1 MGHLSRWAVRKP
13 VVAIISWFVLLVV
26 IGVLG
31 GRFGGELKD
40 SFELPGTESQVAQNL
55 LAETAGANAASGA
68 TANMVWGVDSG
79 TVEESG
85 VKQTVTPLMEKFSEL
100 PGVAC
105 VTSPYGQ
112 TYGPSC
118 PEQQQA
124 DPNAPQP
131 PPEIQARIDKAK
143 AAAAIATSPISD
155 DQKVAVATILFDSA
169 TDVPSGTASTIVDD
183 VEATNGENGVTIG
196 ANGQV
201 LAFAG
206 QEPPSG
212 EAIGI
217 LVAIIILLIAF
228 GSAVA
233 AGLPIV
239 TAVFGLGSGLTLVT
253 FTASFFTVATFA
265 PTLAAMI
272 GLGVGIDYALFILNR
287 FRQAVMAGHQPKAA
301 ALESVNTAGRAV
313 QFAGTTVII
322 ALLGLFVLGI
332 GFFNGLAVAASLTV
346 AMVMLSAVW
355 LLPALLSLLGTKAL
369 GLRMP
374 WARKQKQWHPEG
386 GAWAHYGR
394 QLQKR
399 PWLYTIAAAALVV
412 VLAIPYFSIRLGFP
426 DDSGQPAGSPSRI
439 AYDLT
444 AEGFGP
450 GANGPFFVAVQLP
463 YALDEDS
470 LRSLIVDLNETPGV
484 ARTIPNVDMV
494 PISVTPNQTIAAIQ
508 VVPTTSPQNPATEQ
522 LLERLR
528 KDTIPNAEEGTTM
541 RAYVGGAQA
550 VTADFTTVLSDS
562 LPVFL
567 AVVVGLGFLALTLL
581 FRSLIV
587 PLIGAVTSLL
597 SLGAALGVTVAIFQ
611 WGWGASLIGV
621 TATGPI
627 LPFLP
632 IMVFAILFG
641 LSMDYQVFLVS
652 RMHEE
657 WVHTHDNPLS
667 VRRGLAGSGRVV
679 AIAAAIMSSVFLAF
693 IPTPEDTIK
702 LFGVGLATAVLVDA
716 FIIRLILVPS
726 LISWIG
732 PPTWWLPKWLGF
744 LPEVHMEAEGSSD
757 EIVDDDPE
765 LVGANQ

>member
-1 MGHLSRWAVRKP
+1 MGHLARWAVRKP
-13 VVAIISWFVLLVV
+13 VIAIISWFVVFLV

-55 LAETAGANAASGA
+55 LSETAGANAASGA
-68 TANMVWGVDSG
+68 TASLVWGVDSG
-79 TVEESG
+79 TVDTAN
-85 VKQTVTPLMEKFSEL
+85 VKQTVTPLMEKFAEL

-105 VTSPYGQ
+105 VSSPYGQ
-112 TYGPSC
+112 TYGPNC
-118 PEQQQA
+118 PSQQRE
-124 DPNAPQP
+124 PSPFP
-131 PPEIQARIDKAK
+131 LPPEVKAEIDKAT
-143 AAAAIATSPISD
+143 AAAVEATKPISENE
-155 DQKVAVATILFDSA
+155 KVAYATITFDSA
-169 TDVPSGTASTIVDD
+169 TDVPTETATTIVDD
-183 VEATNGENGVTIG
+183 VEAANGQNGVIIG
-196 ANGQV
+196 ANGQI

-212 EAIGI
+212 ELIGI

-228 GSAVA
+228 GSVIA

-239 TAVFGLGSGLTLVT
+239 TAVFGLAAGLSLVT
-253 FTASFFTVATFA
+253 FTANFFNVATFA

-287 FRQAVMAGHQPKAA
+287 FRQAVMAGHDPKDAV
-301 ALESVNTAGRAV
+301 LESVNTAGRAV

-355 LLPALLSLLGTKAL
+355 LLPALLSLLGHKAL

-374 WARKQKQWHPEG
+374 WARKQKEWHPEG
-386 GAWAHYGR
+386 GRWAHYGR

-399 PWLYTIAAAALVV
+399 PWLYTIAAAALVM

-426 DDSGQPAGSPSRI
+426 DDSGQPEGSPART
-439 AYDLT
+439 AYELLAD
-444 AEGFGP
+444 GFGP
-450 GANGPFFVAVQLP
+450 GSNGPFFVAVQLP

-470 LRSLIVDLNETPGV
+470 LRSLIRDLQETPGV
-484 ARTIPNVDMV
+484 ARTIPNEAMV
-494 PISVTPNQTIAAIQ
+494 PISVVPNQTITAIQ
-508 VVPTTSPQNPATEQ
+508 VIPETSPQDPATDE
-522 LLERLR
+522 LLQRLR
-528 KDTIPNAEEGTTM
+528 NETIPQAEEGTTM
-541 RAYVGGAQA
+541 RAYVGGATA
-550 VTADFTTVLSDS
+550 VTTDFTTVLSNA

-567 AVVVGLGFLALTLL
+567 AVVVGLGFIALTIL
-581 FRSLIV
+581 FRSLLV

-597 SLGAALGVTVAIFQ
+597 SLGAALGVTTAVFQ
-611 WGWGASLIGV
+611 WGWGADLLGLTS
-621 TATGPI
+621 TGPI

-657 WVHTHDNPLS
+657 WVHTKDNELS

-679 AIAAAIMSSVFLAF
+679 AIAAAIMASVFLAF

-716 FIIRLILVPS
+716 FIIRLVLVPS

-744 LPEVHMEAEGSSD
+744 LPEVHMEAEGSAD

-765 LVGANQ
+765 LVGAK

>member
-1 MGHLSRWAVRKP
+1 MGHLARWAVRKP
-13 VVAIISWFVLLVV
+13 VLAIISFFVLFLV
-26 IGVLG
+26 IGILG

-55 LAETAGANAASGA
+55 LSETAGADVATGA
-68 TANMVWGVDSG
+68 TATLIWGVDTGSV
-79 TVEESG
+79 TDAT
-85 VKQTVTPLMEKFSEL
+85 VKQTVTPLMEEIAQQ

-105 VTSPYGQ
+105 VTSPYGP
-112 TYGPSC
+112 TYGPNC
-118 PEQQQA
+118 PERKQQA
-124 DPNAPQP
+124 NPFPL
-131 PPEIQARIDKAK
+131 PPEIQAKIDAGTE
-143 AAAAIATSPISD
+143 AAIKATSPISENE
-155 DQKVAVATILFDSA
+155 KVARATITFTSA
-169 TDVPSGTASTIVDD
+169 TDIPTETATTILDE
-183 VEATNGENGVTIG
+183 VEATNGQNGVTIG
-196 ANGQV
+196 ASGQV

-212 EAIGI
+212 ELIGI
-217 LVAIIILLIAF
+217 LVAIVILLIAF
-228 GSAVA
+228 GSVVA

-239 TAVFGLGSGLTLVT
+239 TAVFGLGAGLALVT
-253 FTASFFTVATFA
+253 FTANFFTVATFA

-287 FRQAVMAGHQPKAA
+287 FRQAVMAGHAPKDAVY
-301 ALESVNTAGRAV
+301 ESVNTAGRAV

-332 GFFNGLAVAASLTV
+332 GFFNGLALAASLTV

-355 LLPALLSLLGTKAL
+355 FLPALLSLLGDKAL
-369 GLRMP
+369 AIRMP
-374 WARKQKQWHPEG
+374 WARKTKAWHPEG
-386 GAWAHYGR
+386 GKWAHYGHV
-394 QLQKR
+394 LQKR
-399 PWLYTIAAAALVV
+399 PWFYTVAAALLVMV
-412 VLAIPYFSIRLGFP
+412 MAIPYFSIRLGFP
-426 DDSGQPAGSPSRI
+426 DDSGQPVGSPARI

-450 GANGPFFVAVQLP
+450 GSNGPFFVAVQLP

-470 LRSLIVDLNETPGV
+470 LRGLIQDLNETPGV
-484 ARTIPNVDMV
+484 ARTIPNEAMV
-494 PISVTPNQTIAAIQ
+494 PISVTANQTIAAIQ
-508 VVPTTSPQNPATEQ
+508 VIPETSPQDPDTDE
-522 LLERLR
+522 LLQRLR
-528 KDTIPNAEEGTTM
+528 TETIPRAEEGTTM
-541 RAYVGGAQA
+541 RAYVGGATA
-550 VTADFTTVLSDS
+550 VTTDFTTVLSNA

-567 AVVVGLGFLALTLL
+567 AVVIGLGFIALTIL

-597 SLGAALGVTVAIFQ
+597 SLGAALGVTTAVFQ
-611 WGWGASLIGV
+611 WGWGASLLGV
-621 TATGPI
+621 TSTGPI

-657 WVHTHDNPLS
+657 WGHTKDNALS

-679 AIAAAIMSSVFLAF
+679 AIAAAIMASVFLAF

-716 FIIRLILVPS
+716 FIIRLVLVPS

-732 PPTWWLPKWLGF
+732 PNTWWLPKWLGF
-744 LPEVHMEAEGSSD
+744 LPEVHMEAEGSGD

-765 LVGANQ
+765 LVPAR

>member
-1 MGHLSRWAVRKP
+1 MGYLSRWAVRKP
-13 VVAIISWFVLLVV
+13 VIAIIAWFALLIV

-31 GRFGGELKD
+31 GRFGGDLKD

-55 LAETAGANAASGA
+55 LAETAGADATSGA
-68 TANMVWGVDSG
+68 TASVVWGV
-79 TVEESG
+79 ESG
-85 VKQTVTPLMEKFSEL
+85 SVEDASVKQTVVPLMEKFGDL
-100 PGVAC
+100 PGVSC

-112 TYGPSC
+112 SYGPSC
-118 PEQQQA
+118 PEQPKP

-131 PPEIQARIDKAK
+131 PPEIQAKIDKAK
-143 AAAAIATSPISD
+143 AAAAVATSPISKD
-155 DQKVAVATILFDSA
+155 GKVAYSTIVFDGL
-169 TDVPSGTASTIVDD
+169 DVPSETASTIIDD
-183 VEATNGENGVTIG
+183 VEAANGTNDVAIG

-239 TAVFGLGSGLTLVT
+239 TAVFGLGAGLSLVT

-287 FRQAVMAGHQPKAA
+287 FRQAVMAGHAPKDA

-355 LLPALLSLLGTKAL
+355 LLPALLSLLGEKAL

-374 WARKQKQWHPEG
+374 WARSRKEWHPEG
-386 GAWAHYGR
+386 GKWAHYGR
-394 QLQKR
+394 VLQRR
-399 PWLYTIAAAALVV
+399 PWLYTLAAAALVV

-426 DDSGQPAGSPSRI
+426 DDSGQPQGSPARI

-450 GANGPFFVAVQLP
+450 GANGPFFLAVQLP

-470 LRSLIVDLNETPGV
+470 LTNLIEDLNATEGV
-484 ARTIPNVDMV
+484 ARTVPTVDMV
-494 PISVTPNQTIAAIQ
+494 PISVTPNQTITAIQ
-508 VVPTTSPQNPATEQ
+508 VVPTTSPQDPATDE
-522 LLERLR
+522 LLKRLR
-528 KDTIPNAEEGTTM
+528 DETIPAAEQNTTM
-541 RAYVGGAQA
+541 RAYVGGTTA

-567 AVVVGLGFLALTLL
+567 AVVVGLGFVALTIL

-657 WVHTHDNPLS
+657 WSHTKDNALS

-744 LPEVHMEAEGSSD
+744 LPEVHMEAEGSED

-765 LVGANQ
+765 LVGAK

>member
-1 MGHLSRWAVRKP
+1 VRKP
-13 VVAIISWFVLLVV
+13 VLAIISFFVAFL
-26 IGVLG
+26 VLG
-31 GRFGGELKD
+31 TLGARFGGELKD
-40 SFELPGTESQVAQNL
+40 SFNLPGTESQVAQNL
-55 LAETAGANAASGA
+55 LAETAGSGEATGA
-68 TANMVWGVDSG
+68 TANLVWGVQSG

-85 VKQTVTPLMEKFSEL
+85 VKRTVDPLMQEIAAL
-100 PGVAC
+100 PSVAC

-112 TYGPSC
+112 AYGSDC
-118 PEQQQA
+118 PTREREA
-124 DPNAPQP
+124 SPFPL
-131 PPEIQARIDKAK
+131 PPEVQARIDKAV
-143 AAAAIATSPISD
+143 AAAEKATSPISD
-155 DQKVAVATILFDSA
+155 NGRVARATIAFTST
-169 TDVPSGTASTIVDD
+169 TDIPTETAQAIIEK
-183 VEATNGENGVTIG
+183 VEATNGQNGVTIG
-196 ANGQV
+196 ANGSV

-206 QEPPSG
+206 QEPPKS

-217 LVAIIILLIAF
+217 LVAIIILLLAF
-228 GSAVA
+228 GSLVA

-239 TAVFGLGSGLTLVT
+239 TAIFGLAAGLSLVT
-253 FTASFFTVATFA
+253 FIARFFDVATFA

-272 GLGVGIDYALFILNR
+272 GLGVGIDYALFIVNR
-287 FRQAVMAGHQPKAA
+287 YRQAVMAGHPAKDAA
-301 ALESVNTAGRAV
+301 YEAVNTAGRAV

-332 GFFNGLAVAASLTV
+332 SFFNGLALAASLTV

-369 GLRMP
+369 GIRMP
-374 WARKQKQWHPEG
+374 WARKDKTWHPEG
-386 GAWAHYGR
+386 GKWAHYGR
-394 QLQKR
+394 VLQRR
-399 PWLYTIAAAALVV
+399 PWLYTVGAALL
-412 VLAIPYFSIRLGFP
+412 VLVMAIPYFSIRLGFP
-426 DDSGQPAGSPSRI
+426 DDSGQPQGSPARI

-444 AEGFGP
+444 SEGFGP
-450 GANGPFFVAVQLP
+450 GSNGPFFVAVQLP

-470 LRSLIVDLNETPGV
+470 LRGLIRDLQETPGV
-484 ARTIPNVDMV
+484 ARTIPNEAMV
-494 PISVTPNQTIAAIQ
+494 PISVTQNQTIAAIQ
-508 VVPTTSPQNPATEQ
+508 VIPETAPQDPATDQ
-522 LLERLR
+522 LLQRLR
-528 KDTIPNAEEGTTM
+528 DQTIPRAEEGTTM
-541 RAYVGGAQA
+541 RAYVGGGTA
-550 VTADFTTVLSDS
+550 VTADFTSVLSQA

-567 AVVVGLGFLALTLL
+567 AVVVGLGFLALTIL
-581 FRSLIV
+581 FRSLLV

-597 SLGAALGVTVAIFQ
+597 SLGAALGVVTAVFQ
-611 WGWGASLIGV
+611 WGWGADLLGLTS
-621 TATGPI
+621 TGPI

-657 WVHTHDNPLS
+657 WLHTNDNALA

-679 AIAAAIMSSVFLAF
+679 AIAAAIMSSVFIAF

-716 FIIRLILVPS
+716 FIIRLVLVPA

-744 LPEVHMEAEGSSD
+744 LPEVHMEAEGSGD

-765 LVGANQ
+765 LVGAR

>member
-13 VVAIISWFVLLVV
+13 VIAIIAWFALLVV

-31 GRFGGELKD
+31 GRFGGDLKD

-55 LAETAGANAASGA
+55 LAETAGAEATSGA
-68 TANMVWGVDSG
+68 TANVVWGVDSG
-79 TVEESG
+79 SVEDAS
-85 VKQTVTPLMEKFSEL
+85 VKQTVVPLMEKFADL
-100 PGVAC
+100 PGVSC

-131 PPEIQARIDKAK
+131 PPEIQAKIDKAK
-143 AAAAIATSPISD
+143 AAAAVATSPISKD
-155 DQKVAVATILFDSA
+155 GKVAYSTIVFDGL
-169 TDVPSGTASTIVDD
+169 DVPSETASTIIDD
-183 VEATNGENGVTIG
+183 VEAANGSNGVAIG

-239 TAVFGLGSGLTLVT
+239 TAVFGLGAGLSLVT

-287 FRQAVMAGHQPKAA
+287 FRQAVMAGHEPKDA

-355 LLPALLSLLGTKAL
+355 LLPALLSLLGEKAL

-374 WARKQKQWHPEG
+374 WARTRKEWHPEG
-386 GAWAHYGR
+386 GRWAHYGR
-394 QLQKR
+394 TLQKR
-399 PWLYTIAAAALVV
+399 PWLYTVAAAALVV

-426 DDSGQPAGSPSRI
+426 DDSGQPQGSPARI

-450 GANGPFFVAVQLP
+450 GANGPFFLAVQLP

-470 LRSLIVDLNETPGV
+470 LTSLIEDLNATEGV
-484 ARTIPNVDMV
+484 ARTVPTVDMV
-494 PISVTPNQTIAAIQ
+494 PISVTPNQTITAIQ
-508 VVPTTSPQNPATEQ
+508 VVPTTSPQDPATDE
-522 LLERLR
+522 LLKRLR
-528 KDTIPNAEEGTTM
+528 DETIPAAEQNTTM
-541 RAYVGGAQA
+541 RAYVGGTTA

-567 AVVVGLGFLALTLL
+567 AVVVGLGFVALTIL

-657 WVHTHDNPLS
+657 WVHTKDNALS

-744 LPEVHMEAEGSSD
+744 LPEVHMEAEGSED

-765 LVGANQ
+765 LVGAR

>member
-1 MGHLSRWAVRKP
+1 MGYLSRWAVRKP
-13 VVAIISWFVLLVV
+13 VIAIISWFALLVV
-26 IGVLG
+26 IGGLG
-31 GRFGGELKD
+31 ARFGGELKD

-55 LAETAGANAASGA
+55 LAETPGAQASSGA
-68 TANMVWGVDSG
+68 SANLVWGVDTG
-79 TVEESG
+79 TVEDPA
-85 VKQTVTPLMEKFSEL
+85 VKQAVVPLMEKFAGL

-105 VTSPYGQ
+105 VTSPYGK

-118 PEQQQA
+118 PQPEKA
-124 DPNAPQP
+124 DPNAFPP
-131 PPEIQARIDKAK
+131 PPEIQARIDKAI
-143 AAAAIATSPISD
+143 AAAERATSPISD
-155 DQKVAVATILFDSA
+155 DQRIAYATIEFESPTDIPGDS
-169 TDVPSGTASTIVDD
+169 ASTILDD
-183 VEATNGENGVTIG
+183 VEAANGTNGVTIG
-196 ANGQV
+196 VNGQV

-206 QEPPSG
+206 QEPPAG
-212 EAIGI
+212 ELIGI
-217 LVAIIILLIAF
+217 LVAIVILLVAF

-239 TAVFGLGSGLTLVT
+239 TAVFGLGAGLSLVT

-287 FRQAVMAGHQPKAA
+287 FRQAVMAGHDPKDA

-332 GFFNGLAVAASLTV
+332 GFFNGLAVAAALTV

-374 WARKQKQWHPEG
+374 WARKQKEWHPEG
-386 GAWAHYGR
+386 GRWAHYGR
-394 QLQKR
+394 LLQKR

-412 VLAIPYFSIRLGFP
+412 VMAIPYFSIRLGFP
-426 DDSGQPAGSPSRI
+426 DDGGQPQGSPARI

-444 AEGFGP
+444 SEGFGP

-463 YALDEDS
+463 SALDEDA
-470 LRSLIVDLNETPGV
+470 LRGLIVDLNETPGV
-484 ARTIPNVDMV
+484 ARTIPTVDMV
-494 PISVTPNQTIAAIQ
+494 PISVTPNQTITAIQ
-508 VVPTTSPQNPATEQ
+508 VVPTTSPQDPQTDE
-522 LLERLR
+522 LLQRLR
-528 KDTIPNAEEGTTM
+528 EQTIPQAEEGSTL
-541 RAYVGGAQA
+541 RAYVGGATA
-550 VTADFTTVLSDS
+550 VTADFTSVLASS

-567 AVVVGLGFLALTLL
+567 AVVVGLGFLALTVL

-587 PLIGAVTSLL
+587 PLIGALTSLL

-657 WVHTHDNPLS
+657 WVHTKDNLLS

-765 LVGANQ
+765 LVEVK

>member
-1 MGHLSRWAVRKP
+1 MGHLARWAVRKP
-13 VVAIISWFVLLVV
+13 VLAIISFFILFLV

-55 LAETAGANAASGA
+55 LSETAGADAATGA
-68 TANMVWGVDSG
+68 TATVVWGVDAG
-79 TVEESG
+79 TVTDAT
-85 VKQTVTPLMEKFSEL
+85 VKQTVTPLMEKIADL
-100 PGVAC
+100 PSVAC
-105 VTSPYGQ
+105 VQSPYGQ
-112 TYGPSC
+112 TYGTSC
-118 PEQQQA
+118 PQRNQQA
-124 DPNAPQP
+124 NPFPL
-131 PPEIQARIDKAK
+131 PPEIQAEIDKATE
-143 AAAAIATSPISD
+143 AAVKATSPISENE
-155 DQKVAVATILFDSA
+155 QVARATITFTSTTDIPTA
-169 TDVPSGTASTIVDD
+169 TAGTILDE
-183 VEATNGENGVTIG
+183 VEATNGTNGVTVG
-196 ANGQV
+196 ASGQV

-212 EAIGI
+212 ELIGI
-217 LVAIIILLIAF
+217 LVAIVILLIAF
-228 GSAVA
+228 GSVVA

-239 TAVFGLGSGLTLVT
+239 TAVFGLGAGLALVT
-253 FTASFFTVATFA
+253 FTANFFSVATFA

-287 FRQAVMAGHQPKAA
+287 FRQAVMAGHDPKDAA
-301 ALESVNTAGRAV
+301 YESVNTAGRAV

-332 GFFNGLAVAASLTV
+332 GFFNGLALAASLTV

-355 LLPALLSLLGTKAL
+355 FLPALLSLLGDKAL
-369 GLRMP
+369 AIRMP
-374 WARKQKQWHPEG
+374 WARKTKAWHPEG
-386 GAWAHYGR
+386 GKWAHYGHV
-394 QLQKR
+394 LQKR
-399 PWLYTIAAAALVV
+399 PWFYTLAAALLVMV
-412 VLAIPYFSIRLGFP
+412 MAIPYFSIRLGFP
-426 DDSGQPAGSPSRI
+426 DDSGQPVGSPARI

-450 GANGPFFVAVQLP
+450 GSNGPFFVAVQLP

-470 LRSLIVDLNETPGV
+470 LRGLIQDLNETPGV
-484 ARTIPNVDMV
+484 DRTIPNEAMV
-494 PISVTPNQTIAAIQ
+494 PISVTANQTIAAIQ
-508 VVPTTSPQNPATEQ
+508 VIPETSPQDPATDE
-522 LLERLR
+522 LLQRLR
-528 KDTIPNAEEGTTM
+528 TETIPRAEEGTTM
-541 RAYVGGAQA
+541 RAYVGGSTA
-550 VTADFTTVLSDS
+550 VTTDFTTVLSEA

-567 AVVVGLGFLALTLL
+567 AVVIGLGFIALTIL

-597 SLGAALGVTVAIFQ
+597 SLGAALGVTTAVFQ
-611 WGWGASLIGV
+611 WGWGASLLGV
-621 TATGPI
+621 TSTGPI

-657 WVHTHDNPLS
+657 WVHTKDNALA

-716 FIIRLILVPS
+716 FIIRLVLVPS

-765 LVGANQ
+765 LVGAK

>member
-1 MGHLSRWAVRKP
+1 MGHLARWAVRKP
-13 VVAIISWFVLLVV
+13 VLAIISFFILFLV

-55 LAETAGANAASGA
+55 LSETAGADAATGA
-68 TANMVWGVDSG
+68 TATVVWGVDAG
-79 TVEESG
+79 TVTDAT
-85 VKQTVTPLMEKFSEL
+85 VKQTVTPLMEKIADL
-100 PGVAC
+100 PSVAC
-105 VTSPYGQ
+105 VQSPYGQ
-112 TYGPSC
+112 TYGTSC
-118 PEQQQA
+118 PQRNQQA
-124 DPNAPQP
+124 NPFPL
-131 PPEIQARIDKAK
+131 PPEIQAEIDKATE
-143 AAAAIATSPISD
+143 AAVKATSPISENE
-155 DQKVAVATILFDSA
+155 QVARATITFTSTTDIPTA
-169 TDVPSGTASTIVDD
+169 TAGTILDE
-183 VEATNGENGVTIG
+183 VEATNGTNGVTVG
-196 ANGQV
+196 ASGQV

-212 EAIGI
+212 ELIGI
-217 LVAIIILLIAF
+217 LVAIVILLIAF
-228 GSAVA
+228 GSVVA

-239 TAVFGLGSGLTLVT
+239 TAVFGLGAGLALVT
-253 FTASFFTVATFA
+253 FTANFFSVATFA

-287 FRQAVMAGHQPKAA
+287 FRQAVMAGHDPKDAA
-301 ALESVNTAGRAV
+301 YESVNTAGRAV

-332 GFFNGLAVAASLTV
+332 GFFNGLALAASLTV

-355 LLPALLSLLGTKAL
+355 FLPALLSLLGDKAL
-369 GLRMP
+369 AIRMP
-374 WARKQKQWHPEG
+374 WARKTKAWHPEG
-386 GAWAHYGR
+386 GKWAHYGHV
-394 QLQKR
+394 LQKR
-399 PWLYTIAAAALVV
+399 PWFYTLAAALLVMV
-412 VLAIPYFSIRLGFP
+412 MAIPYFSIRLGFP
-426 DDSGQPAGSPSRI
+426 DDSGQPVGSPARI

-450 GANGPFFVAVQLP
+450 GSNGPFFVAVQLP

-470 LRSLIVDLNETPGV
+470 LRGLIQDLNETPGV
-484 ARTIPNVDMV
+484 DRTIPNEAMV
-494 PISVTPNQTIAAIQ
+494 PISVTANQTIAAIQ
-508 VVPTTSPQNPATEQ
+508 VIPETSPQDPATDE
-522 LLERLR
+522 LLQRLR
-528 KDTIPNAEEGTTM
+528 TETIPRAEEGTTM
-541 RAYVGGAQA
+541 RAYVGGSTA
-550 VTADFTTVLSDS
+550 VTTDFTTVLSEA

-567 AVVVGLGFLALTLL
+567 AIL

-597 SLGAALGVTVAIFQ
+597 SLGAALGVTTAVFQ
-611 WGWGASLIGV
+611 WGWGASLLGV
-621 TATGPI
+621 TSTGPI

-657 WVHTHDNPLS
+657 WGHTKDNALS

-679 AIAAAIMSSVFLAF
+679 AIAAAIMASVFLAF

-716 FIIRLILVPS
+716 FIIRLVLVPS

-732 PPTWWLPKWLGF
+732 PNTWWLPKWLGF
-744 LPEVHMEAEGSSD
+744 LPEVHMEAEGSGD

-765 LVGANQ
+765 LVPAH

>member
-1 MGHLSRWAVRKP
+1 MGHLARWAVRKP
-13 VVAIISWFVLLVV
+13 VLAIISFFILFLV

-55 LAETAGANAASGA
+55 LSETAGADAATGA
-68 TANMVWGVDSG
+68 TATLVWGVDAG
-79 TVEESG
+79 TVTDAT
-85 VKQTVTPLMEKFSEL
+85 VKQTVTPLMEKIADL
-100 PGVAC
+100 PSVAC
-105 VTSPYGQ
+105 VQSPYGQ
-112 TYGPSC
+112 TYGTSC
-118 PEQQQA
+118 PQRNQQA
-124 DPNAPQP
+124 NPFPL
-131 PPEIQARIDKAK
+131 PPEIQAEIDKATE
-143 AAAAIATSPISD
+143 AAVKATSPISENE
-155 DQKVAVATILFDSA
+155 QVARATITFTSTTDIPTA
-169 TDVPSGTASTIVDD
+169 TAGTILDE
-183 VEATNGENGVTIG
+183 VEATNGTNGVTVG
-196 ANGQV
+196 ASGQV

-212 EAIGI
+212 ELIGI
-217 LVAIIILLIAF
+217 LVAIVILLIAF
-228 GSAVA
+228 GSVVA

-239 TAVFGLGSGLTLVT
+239 TAVFGLGAGLALVT
-253 FTASFFTVATFA
+253 FTANFFSVATFA

-287 FRQAVMAGHQPKAA
+287 FRQAVMAGHDPKDAA
-301 ALESVNTAGRAV
+301 YESVNTAGRAV

-332 GFFNGLAVAASLTV
+332 GFFNGLALAASLTV

-355 LLPALLSLLGTKAL
+355 FLPALLSLLGDKAL
-369 GLRMP
+369 AIRMP
-374 WARKQKQWHPEG
+374 WARKTKAWHPEG
-386 GAWAHYGR
+386 GKWAHYGHV
-394 QLQKR
+394 LQKR
-399 PWLYTIAAAALVV
+399 PWFYTLAAALLVMV
-412 VLAIPYFSIRLGFP
+412 MAIPYFSIRLGFP
-426 DDSGQPAGSPSRI
+426 DDSGQPVGSPARI

-450 GANGPFFVAVQLP
+450 GINGPFFVAVQLP

-470 LRSLIVDLNETPGV
+470 LRGLIQDLNETPGV
-484 ARTIPNVDMV
+484 DRTIPNEAMV
-494 PISVTPNQTIAAIQ
+494 PISVTANQTIAAIQ
-508 VVPTTSPQNPATEQ
+508 VIPETSPQDPATDE
-522 LLERLR
+522 LLQRLR
-528 KDTIPNAEEGTTM
+528 TETIPRAEEGTTM
-541 RAYVGGAQA
+541 RAYVGGSTA
-550 VTADFTTVLSDS
+550 VTTDFTTVLSEA

-567 AVVVGLGFLALTLL
+567 AVVIGLGFIALTIL

-597 SLGAALGVTVAIFQ
+597 SLGAALGVTTAVFQ
-611 WGWGASLIGV
+611 WGWGASLLGV
-621 TATGPI
+621 TSTGPI

-657 WVHTHDNPLS
+657 WGHTKDNALS

-679 AIAAAIMSSVFLAF
+679 AIAAAIMASVFLAF

-716 FIIRLILVPS
+716 FIIRLVLVPS

-732 PPTWWLPKWLGF
+732 PNTWWLPKWLGF
-744 LPEVHMEAEGSSD
+744 LPEVHMEAEGSGD

-765 LVGANQ
+765 LVPAH

>member
-1 MGHLSRWAVRKP
+1 MGHLARWAVRKP
-13 VVAIISWFVLLVV
+13 VIAIIAWFAVVLV
-26 IGVLG
+26 IAVLG
-31 GRFGGELKD
+31 SRFGGDLKD

-55 LAETAGANAASGA
+55 LAETTGATAASGA
-68 TANMVWGVDSG
+68 SATLIWGVDSG
-79 TVEESG
+79 TVEAAD
-85 VKQTVTPLMEKFSEL
+85 VKKTVTPLMEKFADL
-100 PGVAC
+100 PGVSC
-105 VTSPYGQ
+105 VTSPYGD
-112 TYGPSC
+112 TYGDAC
-118 PEQQQA
+118 PERQQQA
-124 DPNAPQP
+124 SPFPL
-131 PPEIQARIDKAK
+131 PPEIQAKIDKAT
-143 AAAAIATSPISD
+143 AAAIKATSPISENR
-155 DQKVAVATILFDSA
+155 QVAYATITFDSA
-169 TDVPSGTASTIVDD
+169 TDIPTQTATTIVDD
-183 VEATNGENGVTIG
+183 VEAANGTNGVTVG
-196 ANGQV
+196 AGGQV

-217 LVAIIILLIAF
+217 LVAIIILLVAF
-228 GSAVA
+228 GSLVA

-239 TAVFGLGSGLTLVT
+239 SAIFGLGAGLSLVT
-253 FTASFFTVATFA
+253 FTANFFNVATFA

-287 FRQAVMAGHQPKAA
+287 FRQAVMAGHDPKDAA
-301 ALESVNTAGRAV
+301 YESVNTAGRAV

-332 GFFNGLAVAASLTV
+332 GFFNGLAIAASLTV

-355 LLPALLSLLGTKAL
+355 LLPSLLSLLGAKSL
-369 GLRMP
+369 GIRMP
-374 WARKQKQWHPEG
+374 WARKHKTWHPEG
-386 GAWAHYGR
+386 GRWAHYGR
-394 QLQKR
+394 VLQRR
-399 PWLYTIAAAALVV
+399 PWLYTISAAVLVM

-426 DDSGQPAGSPSRI
+426 DDSGQPVGSPSRT
-439 AYDLT
+439 AYDLQ
-444 AEGFGP
+444 AAGFGP
-450 GANGPFFVAVQLP
+450 GSNGPFFLAVQLP

-470 LRSLIVDLNETPGV
+470 LRSMIRDLNQTPGV
-484 ARTIPNVDMV
+484 ARTIPNEAMV
-494 PISVTPNQTIAAIQ
+494 PVSVTSHQTITAIQ
-508 VVPTTSPQNPATEQ
+508 VIPESSPQDPATDE
-522 LLERLR
+522 LLQRLR
-528 KDTIPNAEEGTTM
+528 TETIPKAEQGTTM
-541 RAYVGGAQA
+541 RAYVGGSTA
-550 VTADFTTVLSDS
+550 VTNDFTTVLSNA

-567 AVVVGLGFLALTLL
+567 AVVVGLGFIALTIL
-581 FRSLIV
+581 FRSLLV

-597 SLGAALGVTVAIFQ
+597 SLGAALGVTTAVFQ
-611 WGWGASLIGV
+611 WGWGADLLGL

-657 WVHTHDNPLS
+657 WVHTKDNQLA

-679 AIAAAIMSSVFLAF
+679 AIAAAIMASVFLAF

-716 FIIRLILVPS
+716 FVIRLVLVPS

-744 LPEVHMEAEGSSD
+744 LPEVHMEAEGAED

-765 LVGANQ
+765 LIGAK